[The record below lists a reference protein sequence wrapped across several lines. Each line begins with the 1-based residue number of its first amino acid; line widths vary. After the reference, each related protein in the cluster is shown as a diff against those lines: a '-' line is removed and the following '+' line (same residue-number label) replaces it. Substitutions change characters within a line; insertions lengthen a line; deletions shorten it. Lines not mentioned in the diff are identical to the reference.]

1 MLPPPYIHSDKI
13 PAELDTILQELVT
26 YAKAIL
32 DDNFVAAY
40 LQGSFATGG
49 WDDYSDVDFLIVIE
63 RQLSAEELAALHV
76 LHSDIF
82 ERPVRWARHLDGSY
96 FPRKALRRYD
106 PAGDIPYYHDNG
118 SRVLVPSHHDNTLV
132 VRWVL
137 LEDGITLAGP
147 EPQALIDPVP
157 TEALRRE
164 VLTTMQEWAAE
175 LRADSQRMNNR
186 WYQPFVVLSYCR
198 MLQTLQTGRIA
209 SKEAGARWAQRE
221 LDGRWTDLIERAWQ
235 ERQGPP
241 GQWQRPADP
250 NDFQRTFEF
259 IDYAIQVSGHFW
271 PAAKES
277 R

>member
-1 MLPPPYIHSDKI
+1 MPPAPYIHSDKI
-13 PAELDTILQELVT
+13 PAELDTVLQELVT
-26 YAKAIL
+26 RAQAIL
-32 DDNFVAAY
+32 GDNFVAAY

-49 WDDYSDVDFLIVIE
+49 WDEESDVDFLIVIE
-63 RQLSAEELAALHV
+63 HQLSEEELAALHG

-82 ERPVRWARHLDGSY
+82 DRPTRWARHLDGSY
-96 FPRKALRRYD
+96 FPRKALRRYA

-147 EPQALIDPVP
+147 EPHTLIDPVP
-157 TEALRRE
+157 TEALRQE

-175 LRADSQRMNNR
+175 LRADPQRMNNR

-198 MLQTLQTGRIA
+198 MLQTLQTDRIA
-209 SKEAGARWAQRE
+209 SKEAGARWAQQM
-221 LDGRWTDLIERAWQ
+221 LDSRWADLIKRAWKGRQGLEGRWHQ
-235 ERQGPP
+235 
-241 GQWQRPADP
+241 PADP
-250 NDFQRTFEF
+250 DDFQRTFEF
-259 IDYAIQVSGHFW
+259 IDYALDVSSHFW